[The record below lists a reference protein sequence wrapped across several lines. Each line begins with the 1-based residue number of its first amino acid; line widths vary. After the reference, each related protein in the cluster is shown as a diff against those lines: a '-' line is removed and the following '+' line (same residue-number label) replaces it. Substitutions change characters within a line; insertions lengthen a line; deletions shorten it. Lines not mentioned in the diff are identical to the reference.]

1 MNNFDVDLD
10 VQSVDQRL
18 RSLARE
24 LPVDSAHKQLLRN
37 QLLRRHGELLTKSH
51 SGGLLSRLQR
61 MRRLT
66 LVAPAALSA
75 AVIAGLV
82 IVGLQVSGQQHAQ
95 PADAQRL
102 SEAAVVRTVPTITG
116 WRATV
121 TRYRSNS
128 TDASVAPFSFPKNVW
143 CYIAKYNGKP
153 YPMLYVRNYAKAV
166 PTKWQWAFVQLP
178 TALVEKR
185 TQVLSAHKVIDGTA
199 ALGVRFALT
208 HGNAV
213 DRVEATAW
221 VDVSTGRI
229 LSLERQVFKNGSLT
243 EDDWAQYQYS
253 GLNR

>member
-10 VQSVDQRL
+10 VLSVDQRL
-18 RSLARE
+18 TSLARE
-24 LPVDSAHKQLLRN
+24 LPSDSGHKQLLRN
-37 QLLRRHGELLTKSH
+37 QLLRRHAELRTVAS
-51 SGGLLSRLQR
+51 SRGWRSRLQR

-66 LVAPAALSA
+66 LVAPAALSTV
-75 AVIAGLV
+75 VIAGLV
-82 IVGLQVSGQQHAQ
+82 IVGLQVTGQQHAQ
-95 PADAQRL
+95 IVNAQQL
-102 SEAAVVRTVPTITG
+102 SAAVVRTVPTITG
-116 WRATV
+116 WKATI
-121 TRYRSNS
+121 TRYGNNS
-128 TDASVAPFSFPKNVW
+128 TYASAAPFSLAKNVW
-143 CYIAKYNGKP
+143 VYISKYNGKP
-153 YPMLYVRNYAKAV
+153 FPVLYVVGHPKAI

-208 HGNAV
+208 HGNTV